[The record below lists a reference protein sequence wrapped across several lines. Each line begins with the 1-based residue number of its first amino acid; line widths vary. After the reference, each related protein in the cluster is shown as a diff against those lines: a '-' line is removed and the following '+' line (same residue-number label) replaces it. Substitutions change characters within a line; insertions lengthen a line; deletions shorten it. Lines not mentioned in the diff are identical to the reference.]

1 VPRYRRH
8 PGLGGGKVATK
19 ALQQNGKYLIVP
31 KSTRNL
37 EEVVPSRIS
46 RQITVSNLR
55 RSAHH
60 GGCPVPGRAGMK
72 RIALL
77 LPLVLGFAA
86 GPAAAQDVSYNY
98 DQDTDFSKFKSYKWV
113 DIKSVQQVDYATTR
127 QITFVI
133 DAELAKKGLLKTD
146 SDYADLYIGY
156 QTALSRQTAW
166 MAYRDGWGYGPG
178 WGGGLAAI
186 AEASIHVG
194 ELDLD
199 MYAATEKKLVWR
211 GAVSE
216 TVELN
221 LNLEES
227 EKKIEKFVEKLL
239 KNYPPNASS
248 ADRQGELNDKRR
260 LSGNRNRH
268 AAAHCFSCPLGNMGV
283 FLRVLPR
290 NRGRPD

>member
-1 VPRYRRH
+1 
-8 PGLGGGKVATK
+8 
-19 ALQQNGKYLIVP
+19 
-31 KSTRNL
+31 
-37 EEVVPSRIS
+37 
-46 RQITVSNLR
+46 
-55 RSAHH
+55 
-60 GGCPVPGRAGMK
+60 MK

-86 GPAAAQDVSYNY
+86 GPAAAQDVSYNF

-127 QITFVI
+127 QITIVI

-146 SDYADLYIGY
+146 SDHADLYIGY

-178 WGGGLAAI
+178 WGGGLATI
-186 AEASIHVG
+186 AEASIHAG

-211 GAVSE
+211 GAVSNA
-216 TVELN
+216 VDLN
-221 LNLEES
+221 LNLEGS
-227 EKKIEKFVEKLL
+227 EKNIQKFAEKLL
-239 KNYPPNASS
+239 KNYPPNAPR
-248 ADRQGELNDKRR
+248 ADRQREPNDKRH
-260 LSGNRNRH
+260 LSGNRNLH
-268 AAAHCFSCPLGNMGV
+268 AAAHCFSCPLGNIGV

-290 NRGRPD
+290 NRERHD